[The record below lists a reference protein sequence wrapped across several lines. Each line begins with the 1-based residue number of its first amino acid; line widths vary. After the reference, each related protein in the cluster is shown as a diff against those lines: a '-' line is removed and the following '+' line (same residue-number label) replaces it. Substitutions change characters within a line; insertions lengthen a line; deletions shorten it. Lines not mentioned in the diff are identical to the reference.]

1 MTAGCG
7 TRMRRSPHSRVIGA
21 SLMTSAHGRELADGV
36 SIALLRR
43 RGGVRVVVD
52 DTLPAEENRVVVALT
67 WSLREGDVVD
77 IVVPLR
83 QRMPAVWVRSVL
95 LWHDHTSLSLGVR
108 IPENRG
114 PERDGLLRHI
124 KATSDAGRCG
134 NSEAR
139 RGQL

>member
-1 MTAGCG
+1 MTG
-7 TRMRRSPHSRVIGA
+7 
-21 SLMTSAHGRELADGV
+21 AHGHELADGV

-43 RGGVRVVVD
+43 GGGVRVMVD
-52 DTLPAEENRVVVALT
+52 DTLPAEENRVVVLLA

-83 QRMPAVWVRSVL
+83 QRMPAVWVRRIL

-108 IPENRG
+108 FPENRG

-124 KATSDAGRCG
+124 KAASDAGRCG
-134 NSEAR
+134 LSEAR
-139 RGQL
+139 RGRC